1 MIDDL
6 GGEFLTVDNISYD
19 GRGFG
24 SLGVEEKIGGTT
36 LGIKEGVYSA
46 PIEGG
51 NAFAIVKATKTTP
64 AGETDYASL
73 QREKKSQ
80 FTNSIVNN
88 AYNALFENA
97 KVENN
102 GILFF

>member
-1 MIDDL
+1 
-6 GGEFLTVDNISYD
+6 
-19 GRGFG
+19 
-24 SLGVEEKIGGTT
+24 
-36 LGIKEGVYSA
+36 
-46 PIEGG
+46 
-51 NAFAIVKATKTTP
+51 VKATKTTP

-102 GILFF
+102 GIMFF